1 MQKET
6 CYLNR
11 PKNQKESGKIMREG
25 LNSLE
30 SKSLAA
36 VTGGHRDFRESETPG
51 VCVGGRG

>member
-1 MQKET
+1 MLFKQTK
-6 CYLNR
+6 
-11 PKNQKESGKIMREG
+11 KKKKQKESGKITREG